1 VPLTQQQINFL
12 ANKAQWYVE
21 IDNRRQV
28 DGGDV
33 WVNTGDGVDDLDR
46 LLVLMGSLPRATFR
60 IDTGFQ
66 YDVWVPCTVED
77 IQAIRT
83 AYIGYFGN
91 VNKPGWPVGFPKKLK
106 LDGPNVQMQVQQS

>member
-46 LLVLMGSLPRATFR
+46 MLVLMQTLPVASFK
-60 IDTGFQ
+60 IDIGTQ
-66 YDVWVPCTVED
+66 YESWVPCNIAD

-83 AYIGYFGN
+83 AYIGYFGQ

-106 LDGPNVQMQVQQS
+106 LDGPNVQMQVQP

>member
-1 VPLTQQQINFL
+1 VPLTQAQINFL

-46 LLVLMGSLPRATFR
+46 LLVLMPTLTVATFR
-60 IDTGFQ
+60 IDVGTQ
-66 YDVWVPCTVED
+66 YESWVPCNIAD

-83 AYIGYFGN
+83 AYIGYFGQ
-91 VNKPGWPVGFPKKLK
+91 VNKPGWPVGFPKKMK
-106 LDGPNVQMQVQQS
+106 LDGPNVQMQVQQP